1 MTSIPCGPPK
11 PRKAVCEVLWVLA
24 IRPFTRTFGIQ

>member
-11 PRKAVCEVLWVLA
+11 PRKAVCDVLFVRA
-24 IRPFTRTFGIQ
+24 MRPFTRTAGIQ